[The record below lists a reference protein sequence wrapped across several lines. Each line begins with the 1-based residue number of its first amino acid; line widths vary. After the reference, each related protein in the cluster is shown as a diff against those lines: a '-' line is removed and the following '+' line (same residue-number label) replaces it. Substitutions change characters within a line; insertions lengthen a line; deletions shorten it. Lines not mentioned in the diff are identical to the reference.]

1 MASRRTIIEEWMMA
15 QKRHHLSDVQ
25 VQMAR
30 ELDSNR
36 ILYGRLTT
44 TSRSR
49 GKPRCHNTLRTS
61 MRNASS
67 VSSLRL

>member
-1 MASRRTIIEEWMMA
+1 MASRRAIIEEWMVA

-36 ILYGRLTT
+36 ILSTED
-44 TSRSR
+44 
-49 GKPRCHNTLRTS
+49 
-61 MRNASS
+61 
-67 VSSLRL
+67 